1 LKRGRVLR
9 KEART
14 VAVAKGRVRR
24 RSAEE
29 GDRFEEILRAAAEL
43 FYEKG
48 YHATTMQDVADRVGM
63 LKGSLYY
70 YIDSKEDLL
79 YITLDHVIKKGDDY
93 FLQKVA
99 SARDPVEKLRRA
111 IEAEI
116 EYVIRDQVTV
126 GLFLHEF
133 DTLSDRR
140 RRRILARMRR
150 FQNRYIEIVREGQ
163 AAGVFRELDPRLV
176 VYGILGMCNWVY
188 RWYRPDL
195 GFTIRQIASV
205 FTRLILEGLVRE
217 GAPSAS
223 PSRGLGATGVGPSR
237 VRSKK

>member
-1 LKRGRVLR
+1 MVVARGR
-9 KEART
+9 T
-14 VAVAKGRVRR
+14 RR
-24 RSAEE
+24 HPGEE
-29 GDRFEEILRAAAEL
+29 GERFEEILRAAAEL

-79 YITLDHVIKKGDDY
+79 YITLDQVIKKGDDY
-93 FLQKVA
+93 FLQKVT
-99 SARDPVEKLRRA
+99 SARDPIEKLRRA

-150 FQNRYIEIVREGQ
+150 FQNRYIEIIREGQ
-163 AAGVFRELDPRLV
+163 AAGVFRQLDPRLV

-195 GFTIRQIASV
+195 GFTPEQITAV
-205 FTRLILEGLVRE
+205 FTRLILDGIVKPDARPDSSRARRRS
-217 GAPSAS
+217 GRTPRSRPS
-223 PSRGLGATGVGPSR
+223 G
-237 VRSKK
+237 

>member
-1 LKRGRVLR
+1 VLGIFV
-9 KEART
+9 EGGATVVVARER
-14 VAVAKGRVRR
+14 ARR
-24 RSAEE
+24 RAPEE
-29 GDRFEEILRAAAEL
+29 SHRFEEILRAAAEL

-99 SARDPVEKLRRA
+99 SARDPIEKLRRA

-133 DTLSDRR
+133 DTLSERR

-150 FQNRYIEIVREGQ
+150 FQDRYIEIIREGQ
-163 AAGVFRELDPRLV
+163 AAGVFRELDPRLA

-195 GFTIRQIASV
+195 GFTLEQITTV
-205 FTRLILEGLVRE
+205 FTNLILEGIVKRDSTASNVLRRAKGTVKARSLVR
-217 GAPSAS
+217 
-223 PSRGLGATGVGPSR
+223 R
-237 VRSKK
+237 

>member
-1 LKRGRVLR
+1 MVT
-9 KEART
+9 ARE
-14 VAVAKGRVRR
+14 RVRR
-24 RSAEE
+24 RAP
-29 GDRFEEILRAAAEL
+29 GGGNRFEDILRAAAEL

-79 YITLDHVIKKGDDY
+79 YITLDQVIKKGDDY

-99 SARDPVEKLRRA
+99 SARDPIEKLRRA

-133 DTLSDRR
+133 DTLSERR
-140 RRRILARMRR
+140 QRRILARMRR
-150 FQNRYIEIVREGQ
+150 FQNQYIEIIREGQ
-163 AAGVFRELDPRLV
+163 AAGVFRELDPRLA
-176 VYGILGMCNWVY
+176 VYGILGMCNWAY

-195 GFTIRQIASV
+195 GFTLKQITTV
-205 FTRLILEGLVRE
+205 FTSLILDGIVKRDSAASNSPRRTKRAAKARSSVR
-217 GAPSAS
+217 
-223 PSRGLGATGVGPSR
+223 R
-237 VRSKK
+237 

>member
-1 LKRGRVLR
+1 MVVARGR
-9 KEART
+9 T
-14 VAVAKGRVRR
+14 RR
-24 RSAEE
+24 HPGEE
-29 GDRFEEILRAAAEL
+29 GERFEEILRAAAEL

-79 YITLDHVIKKGDDY
+79 YITLDQVIKKGDDY

-99 SARDPVEKLRRA
+99 SARDPIEKLRRA

-150 FQNRYIEIVREGQ
+150 FQNRYIEIIREGQ

-195 GFTIRQIASV
+195 GFPLEQITAV
-205 FTRLILEGLVRE
+205 FTRLILDGIVKPDARPDSSR
-217 GAPSAS
+217 ARRRSRRTPRSR
-223 PSRGLGATGVGPSR
+223 PSR
-237 VRSKK
+237 

>member
-1 LKRGRVLR
+1 MALAKERLKRRPG
-9 KEART
+9 
-14 VAVAKGRVRR
+14 
-24 RSAEE
+24 EE
-29 GDRFEEILRAAAEL
+29 GDRFEEILKAAAEL

-79 YITLDHVIKKGDDY
+79 YITLDQVIKKGDDL
-93 FLQKVA
+93 FLQRVA
-99 SARDPVEKLRRA
+99 SAPDPVEKLRRA

-133 DTLSDRR
+133 DTLSEQR

-150 FQNRYIEIVREGQ
+150 FQNRYIEIIREGQ
-163 AAGVFRELDPRLV
+163 AAGVFRDLDPRLA

-195 GFTIRQIASV
+195 GFTLQEITSV
-205 FTRLILEGLVRE
+205 FTNLVMKGILRADARPDSGKGLRRT
-217 GAPSAS
+217 
-223 PSRGLGATGVGPSR
+223 SRARSR
-237 VRSKK
+237 